1 MNEMMQLST
10 PALQGR
16 EELVAWSKHWSEG
29 NQHSLAQKFFSFYRK
44 AVFSRTVQY
53 YVDHYFPARGFFV
66 EAGSGTAETSM
77 RINKSGGGRKLIAVD
92 IVLPVLERCHP
103 IMDSRLCGDIFR
115 LPFSTASV
123 DGIWNVGV
131 MEHFT
136 HEQIDRIMHEFYR
149 VLKPGRSLIMLWPGV
164 DSIPQ
169 RMLRVVE
176 KIINRRPRQDKFRF
190 HPDEISQI
198 KSLTEGREVLARNG
212 FRVLEVEYGFRSL
225 FAFKTLVGKK

>member
-1 MNEMMQLST
+1 MMPFST
-10 PALQGR
+10 PALQAR
-16 EELVAWSKHWSEG
+16 EEIVAWSKHWSEG
-29 NQHSLAQKFFSFYRK
+29 NQQSLAQKFFSFYRK
-44 AVFSRTVQY
+44 AVFSRTVRY
-53 YVDHYFPARGFFV
+53 YADHYFPAQGAFV

-77 RINKSGGGRKLIAVD
+77 RIDKAGGRKLIAVD

-115 LPFSTASV
+115 LPFGTDSV

-136 HEQIDRIMHEFYR
+136 HDQIDQIMREFYR
-149 VLKPGRSLIMLWPGV
+149 VLKTGACLFMLWPGV

-176 KIINRRPRQDKFRF
+176 KVVNLRPRQDKFRF

-198 KSLTEGREVLARNG
+198 KSLKEGREVLARNG